1 MEIDWYTGP
10 REQLRALF
18 ELAEDSQQQLDRY
31 ISLGR
36 VLVARQGPRILGHL
50 QLVPTVRFRQI
61 ELKNMTIV
69 PQERGIGVGRAL
81 VEAAIQSGAA
91 EDWTTDPIVING
103 IPLLDRVWLDLDLS
117 GES

>member
-18 ELAEDSQQQLDRY
+18 EL
-31 ISLGR
+31 
-36 VLVARQGPRILGHL
+36 
-50 QLVPTVRFRQI
+50 
-61 ELKNMTIV
+61 
-69 PQERGIGVGRAL
+69 
-81 VEAAIQSGAA
+81 AA